1 MASIKAL
8 HIEIGA
14 RVSGFTRKMRKIRRS
29 VQRMSRRIK
38 KMASAFT
45 AAGRKAAFG
54 IGLIGT
60 GMVLAGKRF
69 ATFEANLLRVK
80 ALTGAAEK
88 DFNALKATAE
98 RMGITTAFTAS
109 EAAEAMVKLAQ
120 QGRTTTQTM
129 KMLPHVLD
137 LAVVGSL
144 DLAEAA
150 RLAGV
155 TLNQFG
161 MGTHEVQRAV
171 DVLAKGA
178 SVSATTVQE
187 LGEAMTYAGPLSKNL
202 GFSLE
207 ETTAVLAAFA
217 NVGVVS
223 GRAGRAFAAVLAE
236 LGSEIRAKGLI
247 NALEDLAKS
256 GKTADQLMTEL
267 NRIAGRSVGS
277 LREVTGE
284 IESIQQRLAKSTGT
298 AKNFAET
305 VLSRLQ
311 GAFVRLRSAADGLV
325 NALGEAFAPFLI
337 GAFESVTEAMKT
349 AVGFLDEFQSKM
361 GLTQQAGEG
370 FATSILVGIGG
381 LLDGLTMIMTRAEE
395 VGKVLAILYT
405 PFQVLFAAIG
415 LLLGALT
422 QAISSIS
429 GVLGFDETAS
439 SLQNFTDG
447 LAQQIDVI
455 ADDIRNT
462 FDTSIHAVRSDT
474 LSFID
479 RLGDNMDRIR
489 RAFTIN
495 KGLEEVTPKTPG
507 RDEPVA
513 NMFRRE
519 AENLADIFPI
529 LAKELLDMSA
539 NAQDVTDNFAR
550 LRPDHDD
557 RRFMDMSSRTANP
570 FRNLI
575 LTNEALQRVNGD
587 MSQIFENLLD
597 NGISV
602 KGIKQLTDNLMD
614 VQTAFDQGRISFEE
628 AARLRTSFIEDAGG
642 LGDKLEPPEPPD
654 FGELKSF
661 IGQMSATESE
671 RMFVADLAGFTGV
684 NLDAI
689 LDSTELTNSVVD
701 EFINLFEQ
709 MTTAV
714 DMGRLEPQEFADI
727 NQALQQKLLEAAESD
742 IDPTQG
748 FTDSLQTALGA
759 VKVDPFA
766 ETSQKRTMKASEE
779 TAKATQEIAKNTKG
793 LGSILT

>member
-29 VQRMSRRIK
+29 ISRMERRIKRMSRSF
-38 KMASAFT
+38 M
-45 AAGRKAAFG
+45 AAGRKSALG

-80 ALTGAAEK
+80 ALTGSTEK
-88 DFNALKATAE
+88 DFKTLKATAE
-98 RMGITTAFTAS
+98 EMGITTAFTAS

-129 KMLPHVLD
+129 KMLPHVLN

-161 MGTHEVQRAV
+161 LGTDQVQRAV

-178 SVSATTVQE
+178 SLSATTVEE
-187 LGEAMTYAGPLSKNL
+187 LGEAMTYAGPLSKNM

-217 NVGVVS
+217 NVGVTS

-236 LGSEIRAKGLI
+236 LGAEIRAKGLI

-256 GKTADQLMTEL
+256 GKSADQLMTEL

-284 IESIQQRLAKSTGT
+284 IESIQQRLAKSAGT

-305 VLSRLQ
+305 VLSRLE

-325 NALGEAFAPFLI
+325 NALGETFAPFLI

-349 AVGFLDEFQSKM
+349 AVGFLGQFRDQM
-361 GLTQQAGEG
+361 GFTREAGEG
-370 FATSILVGIGG
+370 FATTVLVGIGG
-381 LLDGLTMIMTRAEE
+381 ILDGLEMVMMRAEE
-395 VGKVLAILYT
+395 LGKVLAILYT
-405 PFQVLFAAIG
+405 PFQLLFQHIG
-415 LLLGALT
+415 QGTADMLRVVQKLAELLGADEFAQGVGDYEKAFRD
-422 QAISSIS
+422 QAQSIR
-429 GVLGFDETAS
+429 
-439 SLQNFTDG
+439 
-447 LAQQIDVI
+447 
-455 ADDIRNT
+455 DDISNT
-462 FDTSIHAVRSDT
+462 FDTSINAVRSDT
-474 LSFID
+474 LHFID
-479 RLGDNMDRIR
+479 RLGENMDRIR
-489 RAFTIN
+489 RAFTTN
-495 KGLEEVTPKTPG
+495 KGLEEVAKMAPEG
-507 RDEPVA
+507 QEPVS
-513 NMFRRE
+513 NMFRKQATE
-519 AENLADIFPI
+519 LIDTFPI
-529 LAKELLDMSA
+529 LAEQLIDMRASA
-539 NAQDVTDNFAR
+539 EEISDNFAR
-550 LRPDHDD
+550 LNVDPDD
-557 RRFMDMSSRTANP
+557 RRFEDPGLGFNP

-575 LTNEALQRVNGD
+575 LTNEALERVNGD
-587 MSQIFENLLD
+587 MSEVFKNLL
-597 NGISV
+597 NEGISV
-602 KGIKQLTDNLMD
+602 KGIKELTNNLMD

-628 AARLRTSFIEDAGG
+628 AARLRSTFIEEAGG
-642 LGDKLEPPEPPD
+642 LGEKIEPPEPPD
-654 FGELKSF
+654 FSELESF
-661 IGQMSATESE
+661 IGEMSASESE
-671 RMFVADLAGFTGV
+671 RRFVADLAGLMGPDF
-684 NLDAI
+684 NEI
-689 LDSTELTNSVVD
+689 LDSSELTNAVVG
-701 EFINLFEQ
+701 EFIDLFEQ
-709 MTTAV
+709 MTTAF
-714 DMGRLEPQEFADI
+714 DMGRLQPQEFADI
-727 NQALQQKLLEAAESD
+727 NQALREKLLETAEGE
-742 IDPTQG
+742 IDPTKG
-748 FTDSLQTALGA
+748 FTESLQTALGA

-766 ETSQKRTMKASEE
+766 ETSQKRTMKASEK
-779 TAKATQEIAKNTKG
+779 TAKATAEIAKNTKG

>member
-1 MASIKAL
+1 VASIKAL

-178 SVSATTVQE
+178 SLSATTVQE

-202 GFSLE
+202 GFTLE

-256 GKTADQLMTEL
+256 GKSADQLMTEL

-349 AVGFLDEFQSKM
+349 AVGFLDQFQSKM
-361 GLTQQAGEG
+361 GLTEKAGEG
-370 FATSILVGIGG
+370 FATNVLAGIGG
-381 LLDGLTMIMTRAEE
+381 MIDGLTMVMTRAEE
-395 VGKVLAILYT
+395 IGKVLAVLYT
-405 PFQVLFAAIG
+405 PFQLLFATIG
-415 LLLGALT
+415 EQIAVLIGAVRVLAEVMGADQFAQSLGDYE
-422 QAISSIS
+422 
-429 GVLGFDETAS
+429 LGFK
-439 SLQNFTDG
+439 QQ
-447 LAQQIDVI
+447 AQKLREDVG
-455 ADDIRNT
+455 NT
-462 FDTSIHAVRSDT
+462 FDTSINAVRSDT
-474 LSFID
+474 LYFID
-479 RLGDNMDRIR
+479 RLGQNMDRIR
-489 RAFTIN
+489 QAFTTFR
-495 KGLEEVTPKTPG
+495 GVEEPAAKKAA

-513 NMFRRE
+513 NMFRKE

-529 LAKELLDMSA
+529 LAKQLLDMSA
-539 NAQDVTDNFAR
+539 NAQDVSDNFKR
-550 LRPDHDD
+550 LHVHPDD
-557 RRFMDMSSRTANP
+557 RRFEDMSQRGFNP

-587 MSQIFENLLD
+587 MSKIFENLLD

-602 KGIKQLTDNLMD
+602 KGIKQLSDNLMD
-614 VQTAFDQGRISFEE
+614 VQSAFDQGRISFEE

-654 FGELKSF
+654 FTALKSF
-661 IGQMSATESE
+661 IGEMSATESE
-671 RMFVADLAGFTGV
+671 RMFVADLAGFTGL

-727 NQALQQKLLEAAESD
+727 NKELQKKLLEAAESD
-742 IDPTQG
+742 FDPTQG
-748 FTDSLQTALGA
+748 FTESLQTALGA